1 MNKILT
7 LILISFSYC
16 MTAFGQL
23 NTGEVSH
30 LPYDVALSN
39 IWGWTAPDGTEYALV
54 GVENG
59 TSIVSLADPAN
70 PVEVFL
76 IPGQNSIW
84 REIRTFGNYAYVGT
98 DQPGTT
104 DGLLII
110 DLTNLP
116 NSAPYYH
123 WNPDLP
129 GLGVLNRIHTVNI
142 DEFGVLYLNGSNL
155 NGGGVIFVDVAT
167 DPISPIYLG
176 NAPSEYCHDSYGR
189 DNILYAG
196 ELYNGS
202 MTIYDISDKSNVVLL
217 AQQPTPNTFTHNVW
231 LSDDSNVAFTTD
243 ERPSAYVAA
252 YDISDLNNII
262 ELDRFRPAATLN
274 TTVIPHN
281 VLVLNDWLI
290 VSYYTDGCIIVDA
303 SKPDNLVEVGNFDT
317 YFGADGGFS
326 GAWGV
331 YPYFPSGTIIVSDIN
346 TGLWV
351 ITPNYVRACW
361 LEGLVTDSQTDAPIF
376 DVSVTIESSEI
387 NVAGTDLTGNYKTGQ
402 ATPGTFTVNFQK
414 EGYAPKSVEATL
426 ENGVLTILDVEL
438 DPLIAVNISG
448 SVVRSLDG
456 NAVPDA
462 QVLLYNEFSSYLTTC
477 DANGSFS
484 LNNIFAGEY
493 TLVAGAWSY
502 LHKLEEN
509 VSIDGTAGLTI
520 ALDKGYQDDFV
531 FYLGWSTDAT
541 PSTTAGFWVIDK
553 PIGTST
559 GGFSSNPGQDIDG
572 DIGDQC
578 YMTGNGSGSVGD
590 FDVDGGE
597 VTLTSPVM
605 DLSTY
610 NDPIVSYNLW
620 FFNGGGD
627 GNPNDELVVEI
638 SNGAETEVLESVVLP
653 ASVWHNRSEF
663 HVADFITPTDN
674 VTLTVRTAD
683 ETPGHLVEGGIDAFL
698 VVEGMPVAVE
708 DPLTQKA
715 YARAFPNPFR
725 QAFDVNYR
733 IDADYAQAAL
743 QVFDV
748 LGQPVLTLPL
758 GVAEGTA
765 TVPAA
770 SLVPGV
776 YVVKL
781 VADGKALQT
790 LRLVKGSN

>member
-1 MNKILT
+1 MKKILP
-7 LILISFSYC
+7 LILFSMCLHLTGY
-16 MTAFGQL
+16 AQL
-23 NTGEVSH
+23 NATQVSH
-30 LPYDVALSN
+30 LPYDVDLSN

-54 GVENG
+54 GVQNG

-76 IPGQNSIW
+76 IPGQSSSW
-84 REIRTFGNYAYVGT
+84 REVRTFGNFAYVGT

-129 GLGVLNRIHTVNI
+129 GMGVLNRIHTVNI

-155 NGGGVIFVDVAT
+155 NSGGVIFVDVAT
-167 DPISPIYLG
+167 NPTSPIYLG
-176 NAPSEYCHDSYGR
+176 KGPAQYTHDSYGR
-189 DNILYAG
+189 DNILYSA
-196 ELYNGS
+196 ELYDGT
-202 MTIYDISDKSNVVLL
+202 MTIYDIHDKNNVILL
-217 AQQPTPNTFTHNVW
+217 GEQPTPNAFTHNIW
-231 LSDDSNVAFTTD
+231 LSDNSNTAYTTD

-252 YDISDLNNII
+252 YDISDLSNIV
-262 ELDRFRPAATLN
+262 ELDRFRPAATLS

-281 VLVLNDWLI
+281 VYVLNDWLI

-303 SKPDNLVEVGNFDT
+303 SRPDNLVEVGNFDT
-317 YFGADGGFS
+317 YFGPHGGFS

-351 ITPNYVRACW
+351 LSPNYVRACW
-361 LEGLVTDSQTDAPIF
+361 LEGLVTDSQTGAPIF

-387 NVAGTDLTGNYKTGQ
+387 NVAGTNLTGNYKTGQ
-402 ATPGTFTVNFQK
+402 ATPGTFTVKFQK
-414 EGYAPKSVEATL
+414 EGYTPKSVEATL
-426 ENGVLTILDVEL
+426 ENGELTILDVEL
-438 DPLIAVNISG
+438 DPLVAVNISG

-462 QVLLYNEFSSYLTTC
+462 QVLIYNESSSYTATC
-477 DANGSFS
+477 DAGGSFS
-484 LNNIFAGEY
+484 LNNIYAGEY
-493 TLVAGAWSY
+493 TVVAGAWSY
-502 LHKLEEN
+502 LHKVEEN
-509 VSIDGTAGLTI
+509 VNIDGAAAVTI

-531 FYLGWSTDAT
+531 FYLGWSTDAS
-541 PSTTAGFWVIDK
+541 PSTTSGFWVIDN

-559 GGFSSNPGQDIDG
+559 GGSLSNPGQDIDG

-578 YMTGNGSGSVGD
+578 YMTGNGSGGVGD

-597 VTLTSPVM
+597 VSLTSPVM

-638 SNGAETEVLESVVLP
+638 SNGAETAVLETLVLP
-653 ASVWHNRSEF
+653 AGEWRPRSEF

-674 VTLTVRTAD
+674 VTLTARTAD
-683 ETPGHLVEGGIDAFL
+683 QTPGHLVEGGIDAFL
-698 VVEGMPVAVE
+698 VVEGIPVAVE
-708 DPLTQKA
+708 DPLTQTA
-715 YARAFPNPFR
+715 FARAFPNPFR

-733 IDADYAQAAL
+733 IDADYSQAAL

-748 LGQPVLTLPL
+748 LGQAVLTLPL
-758 GVAEGTA
+758 GTAEGTA

-770 SLVPGV
+770 SFVPGV

-781 VADGKALQT
+781 VTDGKALKT
-790 LRLVKGSN
+790 LRVVKGSN